1 MQKLT
6 RTLTAGVMAAALTL
20 GGTVVAQ
27 AQENPMTLTVDG
39 TEYYK
44 NADGKYTS
52 GFGEDA
58 TELTGAELDNAL
70 NAWREENG
78 FTSEGEAGDTGEE
91 GTPEGNEGIPAP
103 ATIEE
108 EGTTWYQS
116 TQDKGV
122 YVDDPAKVNEPV
134 TDEMRAAS
142 QAMLDNRAAR
152 LEHGDNEG
160 IPLPAEITDKD
171 GVTWYQSTQDKS
183 VYVDDPAKVNEPIT
197 DEMRAASDAML
208 AEYNKQQAEEEK
220 DYSKLAWLALPA
232 ALIIGGVTWY
242 LMQDGKTYTQDKAR
256 VNEQPTAEEKAA
268 SEELL
273 AANKDEVIA
282 QGGKLDE
289 AAYAGAGAQGV
300 GTAQDTATAPRGM
313 AAETG
318 SNTVARGLIA
328 LAVVAMAGAAA
339 FVARRKFFA

>member
-1 MQKLT
+1 
-6 RTLTAGVMAAALTL
+6 MAAALTL

-116 TQDKGV
+116 TQDKG
-122 YVDDPAKVNEPV
+122 
-134 TDEMRAAS
+134 
-142 QAMLDNRAAR
+142 
-152 LEHGDNEG
+152 
-160 IPLPAEITDKD
+160 
-171 GVTWYQSTQDKS
+171 

>member
-6 RTLTAGVMAAALTL
+6 RTLTAGVLAAALTL

-27 AQENPMTLTVDG
+27 AQENPMSLTVDG

-44 NADGKYTS
+44 NAEGKYVS

-58 TELTGAELDNAL
+58 TELTGTELDNAL
-70 NAWREENG
+70 NEWREENH
-78 FTSEGEAGDTGEE
+78 FTSEGESGDAGEE
-91 GTPEGNEGIPAP
+91 GAPAENEGIPGP

-116 TQDKGV
+116 AQDKGV

-142 QAMLDNRAAR
+142 
-152 LEHGDNEG
+152 
-160 IPLPAEITDKD
+160 
-171 GVTWYQSTQDKS
+171 
-183 VYVDDPAKVNEPIT
+183 
-197 DEMRAASDAML
+197 DAML
-208 AEYNKQQAEEEK
+208 AEYNKQQGEEEK

-242 LMQDGKTYTQDKAR
+242 LMQDGKTYTQDKSR

-282 QGGKLDE
+282 QGGKLDD
-289 AAYAGAGAQGV
+289 AAGAQSV

>member
-122 YVDDPAKVNEPV
+122 YVDDPAKVNEP
-134 TDEMRAAS
+134 
-142 QAMLDNRAAR
+142 
-152 LEHGDNEG
+152 
-160 IPLPAEITDKD
+160 
-171 GVTWYQSTQDKS
+171 
-183 VYVDDPAKVNEPIT
+183 IT

-220 DYSKLAWLALPA
+220 AYSKLAWLALPA